1 MHHIDAIRAL
11 TDDIAVR
18 DLYLIIGTLSGV
30 LSVEQAVMTSRS
42 NIEYFVERLDIARRV
57 ARMEYENERE
67 ISELFSKAE

>member
-1 MHHIDAIRAL
+1 MHHIDTIRAM

-42 NIEYFVERLDIARRV
+42 NIEYFVERLEIARRV

-67 ISELFSKAE
+67 VSELLSKAK